1 MFNHTHHMP
10 KPGIVGKKKLLFG
23 GKRPCL
29 KKIRW
34 RYALVCLGDDK
45 NNVIADKVL
54 TYF

>member
-1 MFNHTHHMP
+1 M
-10 KPGIVGKKKLLFG
+10 IGKELLFG

-34 RYALVCLGDDK
+34 KYALFCLGNDK
-45 NNVIADKVL
+45 SNVIADKVL